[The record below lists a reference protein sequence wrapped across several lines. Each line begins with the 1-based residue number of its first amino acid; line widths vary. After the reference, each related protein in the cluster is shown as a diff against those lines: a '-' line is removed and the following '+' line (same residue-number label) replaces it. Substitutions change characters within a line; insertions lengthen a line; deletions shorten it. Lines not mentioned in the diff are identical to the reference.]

1 MTTKVRALLVLVVF
15 AATTWLSGCGH
26 YVCHAGFGATV
37 CGSGGG
43 GDKTSGNGSG
53 AAGDALL
60 FIADAGG
67 IQGETLFASSGSITI
82 TPNFGTVSVPTNVPG
97 DWMVVAQGK
106 YMYTAYTAIGDIYGW
121 SIAGTGLITPLG
133 GVSPLAASYLLQA
146 GQSGSQYMIANPAGT
161 LLFVADSTG
170 DQVFVYQIGTDGSLT
185 LASSVTMP
193 TGFTPFNLATDGLG
207 KYLFV
212 SDIVGLSTTQVA
224 IYSIGASGALQVLGA
239 PIPLN
244 LQQMQGE
251 ASGQFMVGTTAGFS
265 SSDNNVYVM
274 SLAAIQTTG
283 TLTVT
288 SFPTQGTPSSVA
300 VQPNPGG
307 NLVYTFDFPNS
318 GSNGTIEGFQ
328 LSSSTGTLAGIS
340 GISAIG
346 ASGEFDPSG
355 QFLFV
360 IESSNGAASALDA
373 FDVTSTPALA
383 TPLAN
388 VGWAPGAWQPTD
400 VP

>member
-1 MTTKVRALLVLVVF
+1 MTMKVRALFVVVVF

-37 CGSGGG
+37 CGSGSGG
-43 GDKTSGNGSG
+43 SGNKGSG
-53 AAGDALL
+53 SGTVGDALL

-67 IQGETLFASSGSITI
+67 IQGETLYASTGSIAI
-82 TPNFGTVSVPTNVPG
+82 TPDFGTVSVPTRVPG
-97 DWMVVAQGK
+97 DWMVIAQGK

-121 SIAGTGLITPLG
+121 SIAGTGLVTPLG
-133 GVSPLAASYLLQA
+133 SVSPLAASYLLQT
-146 GQSGSQYMIANPAGT
+146 GQAGSQYMIANPAGT

-170 DQVFVYQIGTDGSLT
+170 GQVFVYQIGTDGSLT
-185 LASSVTMP
+185 LASSVTMA

-212 SDIVGLSTTQVA
+212 SDIVGLETQNVA
-224 IYSIGASGALQVLGA
+224 IYSIGTSGALQALSS

-265 SSDNNVYVM
+265 TGDNNVYVM
-274 SLAAIQTTG
+274 SLVNIQTTG

-288 SFPTQGTPSSVA
+288 QFPTQGTPANVA
-300 VQPNPGG
+300 VQPNAGG
-307 NLVYTFDFPNS
+307 NLVYTFDFPTS
-318 GSNGTIEGFQ
+318 GSNGTIEAFQ
-328 LSSSTGTLAGIS
+328 LSAGLLAGIQ
-340 GISAIG
+340 GNSATG
-346 ASGEFDPSG
+346 VSGEFDQSG
-355 QFLFV
+355 KFLFV
-360 IESSNGAASALDA
+360 VESSNGAASALDA
-373 FDVTSTPALA
+373 FDVSASPVLT

-388 VGWAPGAWQPTD
+388 VGWAPGAWQPAD
-400 VP
+400 IP